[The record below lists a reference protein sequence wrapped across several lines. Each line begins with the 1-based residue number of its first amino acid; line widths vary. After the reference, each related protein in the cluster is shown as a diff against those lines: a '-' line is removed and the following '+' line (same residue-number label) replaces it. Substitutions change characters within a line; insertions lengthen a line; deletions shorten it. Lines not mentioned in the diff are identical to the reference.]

1 MEWAKLRQI
10 TDDQKI
16 VLKTLVESVAN
27 PSMKILEVGNWLGD
41 STLVLAEVAR
51 KNNGTLY
58 CIDWWK
64 GNIGTDLETIAS
76 REDIFSLF
84 WQRICNAGF
93 EEIVVPIRA
102 STDTAAEILKER
114 VFDLVFIDGDHR
126 YDQTLKDV
134 RNYSP
139 LVKPDGGILCGH
151 DCEGYLSDFDPEF
164 LNQGKD
170 EDCQETVHCGVVL
183 VVGFTFEIYS
193 INHSIWSV
201 IYNTEQ
207 GAWQRTDLQFPD
219 LEDKKQAPPP
229 LLGTSDNYKIFR
241 YGKRVF
247 AVPKTIEDFDV
258 TDEKRPLPDSVI
270 TTGLLSE
277 AEQLIGERIWIPE
290 DSPILLSAYKK
301 FNLVRYKEIIYALH
315 ESIGP
320 LDLTQTTAQEIRQ
333 FEESGQCLLGDDVMQ
348 VKEKIDSSIP
358 ILVEENYRKF
368 NIVFYREKYF
378 AVAQDLGKI
387 KDWAHFDIEKYQDAS
402 KCFVGDSHISVL
414 RLVDQLNL
422 QKLEEEKERTKSKFR
437 KLQEE
442 IKGKESRIAVL
453 EKQVEEN
460 NRALDAQTKD
470 IQT

>member
-1 MEWAKLRQI
+1 MKWPKLRQI

-16 VLKTLVESVAN
+16 VLKALTESVAK

-51 KNNGTLY
+51 RNNGTLY

-84 WQRICNAGF
+84 WRRICNAGF
-93 EEIVVPIRA
+93 EEIAVPIRA
-102 STDTAAEILKER
+102 SSDIAAGILKEQI
-114 VFDLVFIDGDHR
+114 FDLVFIDGDHR

-134 RNYSP
+134 QNYSS
-139 LVKPDGGILCGH
+139 LVKPEGGILCGH

-170 EDCQETVHCGVVL
+170 KDCHETVHCGVVL
-183 VVGFTFEIYS
+183 VVGSAFDKYS

-201 IYNTEQ
+201 IRGPGQ
-207 GAWQRTDLQFPD
+207 GAWEPTDLKFPD
-219 LEDKKQAPPP
+219 LEDQKQAPPP
-229 LLGTSDNYKIFR
+229 ILGTSDNYKIFR
-241 YGKRVF
+241 YGKRIF
-247 AVPKTIEDFDV
+247 AVPKTIEDFNV
-258 TDEKRPLPDSVI
+258 TDEDRPFPASVL
-270 TTGLLSE
+270 TGSHLGE
-277 AEQLIGERIWIPE
+277 AEQLIGERIWVPE
-290 DSPILLSAYKK
+290 DSPILLRSYKK

-320 LDLTQTTAQEIRQ
+320 VDLTQTTAEEIRQ
-333 FEESGQCLLGDDVMQ
+333 FEESGQCLLGEAVKQ
-348 VKEKIDSSIP
+348 VKGKIDSSIP
-358 ILVEENYRKF
+358 ILVEEGYRKF
-368 NIVFYREKYF
+368 NIVFYRGKYF
-378 AVAQDLGKI
+378 AVAQGLGKI
-387 KDWAHFDIEKYQDAS
+387 KDWAHFDFKKYQEAS
-402 KCFVGDSHISVL
+402 TCFIGDSHISVL

-422 QKLEEEKERTKSKFR
+422 QKLEEEKERTKSEFR

-442 IKGKESRIAVL
+442 IQGKESRITAL
-453 EKQVEEN
+453 ENKIEEIS
-460 NRALDAQTKD
+460 RALDAQTKD

>member
-1 MEWAKLRQI
+1 
-10 TDDQKI
+10 
-16 VLKTLVESVAN
+16 
-27 PSMKILEVGNWLGD
+27 
-41 STLVLAEVAR
+41 
-51 KNNGTLY
+51 
-58 CIDWWK
+58 
-64 GNIGTDLETIAS
+64 
-76 REDIFSLF
+76 IFSLF

-201 IYNTEQ
+201 IHNAER

-219 LEDKKQAPPP
+219 LEDKKQAPPS
-229 LLGTSDNYKIFR
+229 LLGTSDNYQIFR
-241 YGKRVF
+241 YGKRIF

-270 TTGLLSE
+270 TTGLLGE